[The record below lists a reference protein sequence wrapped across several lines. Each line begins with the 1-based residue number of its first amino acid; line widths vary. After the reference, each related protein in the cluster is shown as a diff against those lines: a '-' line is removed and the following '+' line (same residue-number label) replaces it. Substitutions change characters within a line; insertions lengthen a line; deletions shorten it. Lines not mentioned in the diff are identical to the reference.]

1 MNDIDV
7 YPPGKLIWREK
18 EFVCAVGRSG
28 VSEEKKEGDGATPVG
43 RFPIRKVFFRADRL
57 ARPAA
62 VFPLQPI
69 SPDDG
74 WCDDPKD
81 ENYNRLVKLPC
92 PASHELMWLEEH
104 LYDIVVVLGYNDDPP
119 VPEKGS
125 AIFVH
130 VAKPDY
136 GPTEG
141 CVALALSDLIEI
153 IETASINTQVCIHD
167 EKRG

>member
-1 MNDIDV
+1 
-7 YPPGKLIWREK
+7 
-18 EFVCAVGRSG
+18 
-28 VSEEKKEGDGATPVG
+28 
-43 RFPIRKVFFRADRL
+43 
-57 ARPAA
+57 
-62 VFPLQPI
+62 
-69 SPDDG
+69 
-74 WCDDPKD
+74 
-81 ENYNRLVKLPC
+81 
-92 PASHELMWLEEH
+92 MWLEER

-167 EKRG
+167 ETRG